1 VACKNTNQQWLDF
14 NHEPWTIDRALIP
27 PWLPFISFWCCV
39 SSSVETCHNFPLELK
54 QWICLLQVGLA
65 MVVVESA
72 VTSIYIC
79 YAEDPLLI
87 HRWDAEFFNQL
98 SEALHQRLQH
108 RSSRAREVLTQNRL
122 NVGIQENV
130 PLWQASPKQILSRNT
145 HCNSLYYIP
154 SIEVLES
161 FCFSLVWD
169 LDCIQIRRVGKKSVG
184 SCIYSGIAFPPPFLF
199 IYLFLVCEVIYSWM
213 AEKRLSGFPL
223 WSELNDSL
231 GWGGT
236 GLVVY

>member
-1 VACKNTNQQWLDF
+1 
-14 NHEPWTIDRALIP
+14 
-27 PWLPFISFWCCV
+27 
-39 SSSVETCHNFPLELK
+39 
-54 QWICLLQVGLA
+54 LLQVGLA

-169 LDCIQIRRVGKKSVG
+169 LDCIKISWKLHLFR
-184 SCIYSGIAFPPPFLF
+184 YSFSSSFLF